1 MELSSQAGSPPNA
14 HSATESAGFHDL
26 LGYRLVSLHANEV
39 VIELALESRHLNRS
53 GVVHGGVLM
62 SLLDIVMADAGLQC
76 SDPERVRRALTL
88 SLTTTFTGQCSGGV
102 IRAIGVKRAGGRRIF
117 NSSGE
122 IRDQQGQLLAMGEGT
137 FRLRSGSEDAV
148 S

>member
-1 MELSSQAGSPPNA
+1 MELSQAGSPSNEHA
-14 HSATESAGFHDL
+14 ATESAGFHDL
-26 LGYRLVSLHANEV
+26 LGYRLVSLHENEA
-39 VIELALESRHLNRS
+39 VIELVLESRHLNRS

-76 SDPERVRRALTL
+76 PDPERVRRALTL

>member
-1 MELSSQAGSPPNA
+1 MELSSQTGSPPNEHA
-14 HSATESAGFHDL
+14 ATESTGFHDL
-26 LGYRLVSLHANEV
+26 LGYRLVSQHENEA

-53 GVVHGGVLM
+53 GVIHGGVLM

-76 SDPERVRRALTL
+76 SNPERVQRALTL
-88 SLTTTFTGQCSGGV
+88 SLTTTFTGQCHGGV
-102 IRAIGVKRAGGRRIF
+102 IRATGVKRAGGRRIF

-137 FRLRSGSEDAV
+137 FRLRSGSEDTV

>member
-1 MELSSQAGSPPNA
+1 MSSQAGSPSNEHA
-14 HSATESAGFHDL
+14 ATESAGFHDL
-26 LGYRLVSLHANEV
+26 LGYRLVSLHENEV

-88 SLTTTFTGQCSGGV
+88 SLTTTFTGQCRGGV